1 MILSILKKI
10 IGSKNNR
17 DLRRIRK
24 TVAEINSLE
33 ESLKLFSDKDLR
45 EKTNQFRD
53 RLASGEQ
60 LDEMLAEAFATVRET
75 SRRVLAMRHFDVQL
89 IGGIT
94 LHEGRIAEMRTGE
107 GKTLAATLSAY
118 LNALPAKGVHIITVN
133 DYLAKRD
140 AQWMLPLYRALG
152 LSLGVIQSHRGGN
165 EASSFYCSADDEN
178 GLTVS
183 TRKEAYAAD
192 ITYGTNNEFGFD
204 YLRDNMAVSSE
215 QLVQGELFYSVI
227 DEVDSILVDE
237 ARTPLIISGKVSD
250 STKWYSDFTRIVKGM
265 KRDVHY
271 EIDEAK
277 KQVHTTEVGVEYVE
291 SKLGIKNLYENTQ
304 TNFIHYLTATLRAK
318 TIFTKDVDYIIADGQ
333 IKIVDEFTG
342 RVLEGRRYSDG
353 LHQALEAKENVKIQ
367 DENQTLASITY
378 QNYFRMYENLAG
390 MTGTAKTEEE
400 EFVQIYNLEVV
411 EIPTNLPI
419 QRSDQQDAVYK
430 TNSAK
435 LDAVIEDIKL
445 RNTKGQPIL
454 LGTVSV
460 EASEEIS
467 KLLTSKGIVHNVLN
481 AKNHEEEANIVAQA
495 GRLGAVTVATNM
507 AGRGVDIKLGGNPE
521 DMAIQ
526 LQIKENQQDNPNFLK
541 TKIVEF
547 ESKVE
552 KEKQDVL
559 ELGGLYV
566 LGTERHES
574 RRIDNQLR
582 GRSGRQG
589 DPGESRFYI
598 SLQDDLMRRFQ
609 GERIES
615 IMNKLNLPDE
625 ERIEQSM
632 VTKSIERAQA
642 QVESLNFEI
651 RKNVLKF
658 DQVLNQQ
665 RDVIYKWRRELL
677 RSESIHDLIEGWFED
692 VVDLISK
699 NIENYKK
706 SYESLDQFKDLV
718 ENELSELLSDAAKNK
733 LFQNLEINDNLDIE
747 KSLKDL
753 FYDNEKQDENN
764 FWNLARGSALSFI
777 DQSWKDHLAE
787 MDYLRSG
794 IGLRAMGQRDPL
806 VEYQNEGYDLFEE
819 LIDNVKFSVIRIL
832 LNFDKNL
839 IVQKEKNIDDNVKEK
854 TITKDKIG
862 RNDPCYCG
870 SGKKYKK
877 CGMVDACIKKS

>member
-1 MILSILKKI
+1 MSIFKKVLSV
-10 IGSKNNR
+10 GSGKLASELNN
-17 DLRRIRK
+17 
-24 TVAEINSLE
+24 VVQAINDKE
-33 ESLKLFSDKDLR
+33 KEFELFSDEEIKINFQDLSKKLNGDPQSI
-45 EKTNQFRD
+45 EV
-53 RLASGEQ
+53 
-60 LDEMLAEAFATVRET
+60 EAFAYIREAAKRT
-75 SRRVLAMRHFDVQL
+75 LRQRHYDVQL
-89 IGGIT
+89 FGG
-94 LHEGRIAEMRTGE
+94 LVLLRNKIAEMKTGE
-107 GKTLAATLSAY
+107 GKTLVSTLPIS
-118 LNALPAKGVHIITVN
+118 LMALFKKGVHVVTVN
-133 DYLAKRD
+133 EYLAKRD
-140 AQWMLPLYRALG
+140 AEWMSPIYNFLG
-152 LSLGVIQSHRGGN
+152 LEV
-165 EASSFYCSADDEN
+165 
-178 GLTVS
+178 GLIHSNQDPVE
-183 TRKEAYAAD
+183 KNQAYKKD

-204 YLRDNMAVSSE
+204 YLRDNMAISGE

-250 STKWYSDFTRIVKGM
+250 STKWYSEFTKIIKGM
-265 KRDVHY
+265 KRDIHY

-277 KQVHTTEVGVEYVE
+277 RQVHTTELGVEYVE
-291 SKLGIKNLYENTQ
+291 SKLGIPNLYENTK

-318 TIFTKDVDYIIADGQ
+318 TIFVKDVDYIVADGQ

-419 QRSDQQDAVYK
+419 QRADQQDAVYK
-430 TNSAK
+430 TNKAK
-435 LDAVIEDIKL
+435 LEAVIEDIKH
-445 RNTKGQPIL
+445 RNQNGQPIL

-481 AKNHEEEANIVAQA
+481 AKNHEQEANIIAQA
-495 GRLGAVTVATNM
+495 GKLGAVTVATNM
-507 AGRGVDIKLGGNPE
+507 AGRGVDIKLGGNAE
-521 DMAIQ
+521 EMALQ
-526 LQIKENQQDNPNFLK
+526 LQMNENELDNPNYLK
-541 TKIVEF
+541 SKILELEEIVE
-547 ESKVE
+547 EE
-552 KEKQDVL
+552 KEKVL
-559 ELGGLYV
+559 SLGGLYV

-598 SLQDDLMRRFQ
+598 SLQDELMRRFQ

-615 IMNKLNLPDE
+615 IMDKLNLPDE

-677 RSESIHDLIEGWFED
+677 RSENINDLIEDWLSD
-692 VVDLISK
+692 VLDTVEN
-699 NIENYKK
+699 NIDSYKK
-706 SYESLDQFKDLV
+706 SYENLEQFNELV
-718 ENELSELLSDAAKNK
+718 ENELGELLSDSVRSKFLKN
-733 LFQNLEINDNLDIE
+733 LQINDDLDIY
-747 KSLKDL
+747 KDL
-753 FYDNEKQDENN
+753 ESLFNENEKQDRDN

-777 DQSWKDHLAE
+777 DQSWKDHLSE

-819 LIDNVKFSVIRIL
+819 LINNVKFSVIRIL
-832 LNFDKNL
+832 LNFDKTL
-839 IVQKEKNIDDNVKEK
+839 VVRKEKNIDDNVKEK
-854 TITKDKIG
+854 VITKDKIG
-862 RNDPCYCG
+862 RNDSCYCG

-877 CGMVDACIKKS
+877 CGLVDKCIKKS

>member
-1 MILSILKKI
+1 MSIFKKVLSV
-10 IGSKNNR
+10 GSGKLASELN
-17 DLRRIRK
+17 D
-24 TVAEINSLE
+24 VVQAINDKE
-33 ESLKLFSDKDLR
+33 KEFELFSDEEIKLNFQDLSKKLNGDPQSI
-45 EKTNQFRD
+45 EV
-53 RLASGEQ
+53 
-60 LDEMLAEAFATVRET
+60 EAFAYIREAAKRT
-75 SRRVLAMRHFDVQL
+75 LGQRHYDVQL
-89 IGGIT
+89 FGG
-94 LHEGRIAEMRTGE
+94 LVLLRNKIAEMKTGE
-107 GKTLAATLSAY
+107 GKTLVSTLPIS
-118 LNALPAKGVHIITVN
+118 LMALFKKGVHVVTVN
-133 DYLAKRD
+133 EYLAKRD
-140 AQWMLPLYRALG
+140 AEWMSPIYNFLG
-152 LSLGVIQSHRGGN
+152 LDV
-165 EASSFYCSADDEN
+165 
-178 GLTVS
+178 GLIHS
-183 TRKEAYAAD
+183 NQDPEEKNQAYKKD

-204 YLRDNMAVSSE
+204 YLRDNMAISSE

-250 STKWYSDFTRIVKGM
+250 STKWYSEFTKIVKGM

-277 KQVHTTEVGVEYVE
+277 KQVHTSELGVEFVE
-291 SKLGIKNLYENTQ
+291 SKLGISNLYENTK

-318 TIFTKDVDYIIADGQ
+318 TIFVKDVDYIVSDGQ

-353 LHQALEAKENVKIQ
+353 LHQALEAKENVRIQ

-419 QRSDQQDAVYK
+419 QRADQQDAVYK
-430 TNSAK
+430 TNKAK

-445 RNTKGQPIL
+445 RNQNGQPVL

-467 KLLTSKGIVHNVLN
+467 KILTSKGIVHNVLN
-481 AKNHEEEANIVAQA
+481 AKNHEQEANIIAQA
-495 GRLGAVTVATNM
+495 GKLGAVTVATNM
-507 AGRGVDIKLGGNPE
+507 AGRGVDIKLGGNAE
-521 DMAIQ
+521 EMALQ
-526 LQIKENQQDNPNFLK
+526 LQINENEQDNPNYL
-541 TKIVEF
+541 
-547 ESKVE
+547 ESKISELEENVEIE
-552 KEKQDVL
+552 KEKVL
-559 ELGGLYV
+559 SLGGLYV

-598 SLQDDLMRRFQ
+598 SLQDELMRRFQ

-615 IMNKLNLPDE
+615 IMTKLNLPDD

-677 RSESIHDLIEGWFED
+677 RSQNINSLIEGWLSD
-692 VVDLISK
+692 VLETVAN
-699 NIENYKK
+699 NIDSYKK
-706 SYESLDQFKDLV
+706 TYENLEHF
-718 ENELSELLSDAAKNK
+718 NELVNDELGELLSDSVRSKFIKN
-733 LFQNLEINDNLDIE
+733 LQINDDLDIY
-747 KSLKDL
+747 KDL
-753 FYDNEKQDENN
+753 EDLFNENEKQDTDN

-777 DQSWKDHLAE
+777 DQSWKDHLSE

-819 LIDNVKFSVIRIL
+819 LINNVKFSVIRIL

-839 IVQKEKNIDDNVKEK
+839 IVQKDKNIDDNVKEK
-854 TITKDKIG
+854 VITKDKIG

-877 CGMVDACIKKS
+877 CGLVDKCIKKS

>member
-1 MILSILKKI
+1 LSIFKKVLSV
-10 IGSKNNR
+10 GSGKLASELNTIV
-17 DLRRIRK
+17 D
-24 TVAEINSLE
+24 EINDKEQEFEKLSDE
-33 ESLKLFSDKDLR
+33 EI
-45 EKTNQFRD
+45 KTNFQN
-53 RLASGEQ
+53 LSNQ
-60 LDEMLAEAFATVRET
+60 LTDSPLSIEVEAFAYIREAAKRT
-75 SRRVLAMRHFDVQL
+75 IGQRHYDVQ
-89 IGGIT
+89 IFGGLVLLRNKIT
-94 LHEGRIAEMRTGE
+94 EMKTGE
-107 GKTLAATLSAY
+107 GKTLVSTLPIS
-118 LNALPAKGVHIITVN
+118 LMALFKKGVHVVTVN
-133 DYLAKRD
+133 EYLAKRD
-140 AQWMLPLYRALG
+140 AEWMSPIYNFLG
-152 LSLGVIQSHRGGN
+152 LEV
-165 EASSFYCSADDEN
+165 
-178 GLTVS
+178 GLIHS
-183 TRKEAYAAD
+183 NQAPLDKAEAYKKN

-430 TNSAK
+430 TNRAK

-467 KLLTSKGIVHNVLN
+467 KLLTLKGIVHNVLN
-481 AKNHEEEANIVAQA
+481 AKNHEDEANIVAQA

-692 VVDLISK
+692 VVDLISN

-862 RNDPCYCG
+862 RNDPCFCG

-877 CGMVDACIKKS
+877 CGMVDACTKKS

>member
-1 MILSILKKI
+1 MSIFKKVLSV
-10 IGSKNNR
+10 GSGKLASELN
-17 DLRRIRK
+17 DVVK
-24 TVAEINSLE
+24 AINDKE
-33 ESLKLFSDKDLR
+33 KEYELFSDEEIKVSFQDLSKKLNGDPQSI
-45 EKTNQFRD
+45 EI
-53 RLASGEQ
+53 
-60 LDEMLAEAFATVRET
+60 EAFAYIREAAKRT
-75 SRRVLAMRHFDVQL
+75 LGQRHYDVQL
-89 IGGIT
+89 FGG
-94 LHEGRIAEMRTGE
+94 LVLLRNKIAEMKTGE
-107 GKTLAATLSAY
+107 GKTLVSTLPIS
-118 LNALPAKGVHIITVN
+118 LMALFKKGVHVVTVN
-133 DYLAKRD
+133 EYLAKRD
-140 AQWMLPLYRALG
+140 AEWMSPIYNFLG
-152 LSLGVIQSHRGGN
+152 LEV
-165 EASSFYCSADDEN
+165 
-178 GLTVS
+178 GLIHS
-183 TRKEAYAAD
+183 NQNPEEKNQAYKKD

-204 YLRDNMAVSSE
+204 YLRDNMAISSE

-250 STKWYSDFTRIVKGM
+250 STKWYSEFTKIVKGM
-265 KRDVHY
+265 KRDIHY

-277 KQVHTTEVGVEYVE
+277 KQVHTTELGVEFVE
-291 SKLGIKNLYENTQ
+291 SKLGISNLYENTK

-318 TIFTKDVDYIIADGQ
+318 TIFVKDVDYIVADGQ

-419 QRSDQQDAVYK
+419 QRADQQDAVYK
-430 TNSAK
+430 TNKSK
-435 LDAVIEDIKL
+435 LDAVIEDIKH
-445 RNTKGQPIL
+445 RNQNGQPIL

-467 KLLTSKGIVHNVLN
+467 KILTSKGIVHNVLN
-481 AKNHEEEANIVAQA
+481 AKNHEQEANIIAQA
-495 GRLGAVTVATNM
+495 GKLGAVTVATNM
-507 AGRGVDIKLGGNPE
+507 AGRGVDIKLGGNAE
-521 DMAIQ
+521 EMAIQ
-526 LQIKENQQDNPNFLK
+526 LQIKENELENPNYLK
-541 TKIVEF
+541 SKILEL
-547 ESKVE
+547 EENVE
-552 KEKQDVL
+552 KEKEKVL
-559 ELGGLYV
+559 SLGGLYV

-598 SLQDDLMRRFQ
+598 SLQDELMRRFQ

-615 IMNKLNLPDE
+615 IMNKLNLPDD

-677 RSESIHDLIEGWFED
+677 RSESVSDLIEGWLSD
-692 VVDLISK
+692 VLETVEN
-699 NIENYKK
+699 NIESYKK
-706 SYESLDQFKDLV
+706 SYENLEHFNELV
-718 ENELSELLSDAAKNK
+718 ENELGELLSDSVRGKFLKNIQINDDLDIFKDLEK
-733 LFQNLEINDNLDIE
+733 LF
-747 KSLKDL
+747 
-753 FYDNEKQDENN
+753 NENKKQDLDN

-777 DQSWKDHLAE
+777 DQSWKDHLSE

-819 LIDNVKFSVIRIL
+819 LINNVKFSVIRIL
-832 LNFDKNL
+832 LNFDKTL

-854 TITKDKIG
+854 VITKDKIG

-877 CGMVDACIKKS
+877 CGLVDKCIKKS

>member
-1 MILSILKKI
+1 MSIFKKVLSV
-10 IGSKNNR
+10 GSGKLATELNT
-17 DLRRIRK
+17 I
-24 TVAEINSLE
+24 VAAINSKE
-33 ESLKLFSDKDLR
+33 QEFEKFSDQ
-45 EKTNQFRD
+45 EIKTNFQN
-53 RLASGEQ
+53 LSEQ
-60 LDEMLAEAFATVRET
+60 LEDSSQNIEVEAFAYTREAAKRT
-75 SRRVLAMRHFDVQL
+75 LGQRHYDVQ
-89 IGGIT
+89 IFGG
-94 LHEGRIAEMRTGE
+94 LVLLRNKIAEMKTGE
-107 GKTLAATLSAY
+107 GKTLVSTLPIS
-118 LNALPAKGVHIITVN
+118 LMALYKKGVHVVTVN
-133 DYLAKRD
+133 EYLAKRD
-140 AQWMLPLYRALG
+140 AEWMSPIYEFLG
-152 LSLGVIQSHRGGN
+152 LEVGLIHSNQNPL
-165 EASSFYCSADDEN
+165 EKAASY
-178 GLTVS
+178 
-183 TRKEAYAAD
+183 KKD

-204 YLRDNMAVSSE
+204 YLRDNMAVSNE

-265 KRDVHY
+265 KRDIHY

-277 KQVHTTEVGVEYVE
+277 KQVHTTEAGVEYVE
-291 SKLGIKNLYENTQ
+291 SKLGITNLYENTQ

-318 TIFTKDVDYIIADGQ
+318 TIFTKDVDYIVSDGQ

-419 QRSDQQDAVYK
+419 QRMDQQDAVYK
-430 TNSAK
+430 TNTAK
-435 LDAVIEDIKL
+435 LDAVIEDIKI
-445 RNTKGQPIL
+445 RNDKGQPIL

-481 AKNHEEEANIVAQA
+481 AKNHEQEAHIIAQA
-495 GRLGAVTVATNM
+495 GRMGAVTVATNM

-521 DMAIQ
+521 EMAIQ
-526 LQIKENQQDNPNFLK
+526 QQIKENQQDNQEYLAS
-541 TKIVEF
+541 KISKF
-547 ESKVE
+547 ESEVE
-552 KEKQDVL
+552 KEKKRVL

-677 RSESIHDLIEGWFED
+677 RSKNIKNLIEGWFED
-692 VVDLISK
+692 VSDIVSN
-699 NIENYKK
+699 NIESYKK
-706 SYESLDQFKDLV
+706 NYETLEDFKNFVD
-718 ENELSELLSDAAKNK
+718 NELSELLSDASKNK
-733 LFQNLEINDNLDIE
+733 LIQKLEINDNLDIK
-747 KSLKDL
+747 KSLEEL
-753 FYDNEKQDENN
+753 FYNNENQDINN
-764 FWNLARGSALSFI
+764 FWNLARNSALSFI

-806 VEYQNEGYDLFEE
+806 VEYQKEGYDLFEE

-839 IVQKEKNIDDNVKEK
+839 IVKKEKNIDDNVKEK

>member
-1 MILSILKKI
+1 MSIFKKVLSV
-10 IGSKNNR
+10 GSGKLASELNSVV
-17 DLRRIRK
+17 D
-24 TVAEINSLE
+24 AINSKE
-33 ESLKLFSDKDLR
+33 QEFEKLSDQ
-45 EKTNQFRD
+45 EIKTNFQN
-53 RLASGEQ
+53 LSKQ
-60 LDEMLAEAFATVRET
+60 LNDSPSKIEVEAFAYTREAAKRT
-75 SRRVLAMRHFDVQL
+75 LGQRHYDVQ
-89 IGGIT
+89 IFGG
-94 LHEGRIAEMRTGE
+94 LVLLRNKIAEMKTGE
-107 GKTLAATLSAY
+107 GKTLVSTLPIS
-118 LNALPAKGVHIITVN
+118 LMALYKKGVHVVTVN
-133 DYLAKRD
+133 EYLAKRD
-140 AQWMLPLYRALG
+140 AEWMSPIYEFLG
-152 LSLGVIQSHRGGN
+152 LEVGLIH
-165 EASSFYCSADDEN
+165 SSQDPLDKA
-178 GLTVS
+178 G
-183 TRKEAYAAD
+183 AYQKD

-250 STKWYSDFTRIVKGM
+250 STKWYSDFTKIVKGM
-265 KRDVHY
+265 KKDVHY

-291 SKLGIKNLYENTQ
+291 SKLGISNLYENTQ

-318 TIFTKDVDYIIADGQ
+318 TIFTKDVDYIVSDGQ

-419 QRSDQQDAVYK
+419 QRMDQQDAVYK
-430 TNSAK
+430 TNTAK
-435 LDAVIEDIKL
+435 LDAVIEDIKI
-445 RNTKGQPIL
+445 RNEKGQPIL

-467 KLLTSKGIVHNVLN
+467 KILTSKGIVHNVLN
-481 AKNHEEEANIVAQA
+481 AKNHEQEAQIIAQA

-521 DMAIQ
+521 EMATQ
-526 LQIKENQQDNPNFLK
+526 QQINENQQDNPSFL
-541 TKIVEF
+541 
-547 ESKVE
+547 ESKVLQFE
-552 KEKQDVL
+552 SQVQEEKQKVL

-677 RSESIHDLIEGWFED
+677 RSEKINDLIESWLSD
-692 VVDLISK
+692 VLETVDI
-699 NIENYKK
+699 NIESYKK
-706 SYESLDQFKDLV
+706 SYENLEHFQELV
-718 ENELSELLSDAAKNK
+718 ENELSELLSDVSRNKFMKNLQINDDLDIYK
-733 LFQNLEINDNLDIE
+733 NLE
-747 KSLKDL
+747 DL
-753 FYDNEKQDENN
+753 FRENESQDQSN

-777 DQSWKDHLAE
+777 DQLWKDHLSE

-806 VEYQNEGYDLFEE
+806 VEYQNEGYDLFED
-819 LIDNVKFSVIRIL
+819 LINNVKFSVIRIL
-832 LNFDKNL
+832 MNFDKNL

-870 SGKKYKK
+870 SGRKYKK
-877 CGMVDACIKKS
+877 CGLVDKCIKKS